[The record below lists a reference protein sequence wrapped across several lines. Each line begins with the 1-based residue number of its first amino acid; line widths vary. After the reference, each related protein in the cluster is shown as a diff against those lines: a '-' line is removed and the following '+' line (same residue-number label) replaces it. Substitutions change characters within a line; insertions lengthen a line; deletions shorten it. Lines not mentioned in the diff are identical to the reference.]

1 MFGISTHIL
10 VAVAAVALGI
20 YIGARYA
27 VPVIGKSAS

>member
-20 YIGARYA
+20 YVGARYA
-27 VPVIGKSAS
+27 VPVIGKASA